1 MIRYTLVCG
10 NDHEFEGWFRSA
22 AAYEE
27 EEAAGRLECPL
38 CGDRRIRRA
47 PMAPAVHTG
56 NGREPEGRRERLARM
71 LKALRELQRYV
82 EENFEDVG
90 ERFPEEARKIHYGET
105 EPRGIRGVARGE
117 EVRELLE
124 EGIEVLPLPRLPEPD
139 A

>member
-22 AAYEE
+22 SAYEA
-27 EEAAGRLECPL
+27 EEAAGRLACPL
-38 CGDRRIRRA
+38 CGDRTVRRA

-56 NGREPEGRRERLARM
+56 EGGGRSERRERLAR
-71 LKALRELQRYV
+71 LLEALRALQRHV
-82 EENFEDVG
+82 EAHTEDVG
-90 ERFPEEARKIHYGET
+90 ERFPEEARRIHYGEA
-105 EPRGIRGVARGE
+105 EPRGIRGIARRE
-117 EVRELLE
+117 EIRELLD

>member
-22 AAYEE
+22 AAYEA

-47 PMAPAVHTG
+47 PMAPAVHSG
-56 NGREPEGRRERLARM
+56 NGGEPSDRRERLARM

-82 EENFEDVG
+82 ERNFEDVG
-90 ERFPEEARKIHYGET
+90 ERFPEEARKIHYGEA

>member
-27 EEAAGRLECPL
+27 EETAGRLECPL
-38 CGDRRIRRA
+38 CGDRSIRRA

-71 LKALRELQRYV
+71 LKALRELQRYA

-90 ERFPEEARKIHYGET
+90 ERFPEEARKIHYGEV